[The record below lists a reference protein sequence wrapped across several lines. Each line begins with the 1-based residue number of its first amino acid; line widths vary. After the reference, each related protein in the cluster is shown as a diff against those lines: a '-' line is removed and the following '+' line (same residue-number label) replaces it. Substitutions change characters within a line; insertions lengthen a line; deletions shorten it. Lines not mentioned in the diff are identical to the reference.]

1 MIGCLGGLGRSFSK
15 WAVQRG
21 ARRLI
26 YLSRTGAAKPEVQ
39 IFLNSLCA
47 QGVDVKVQRGDV
59 LSLQDVKEA
68 VAASDRPIKGVIQ
81 GALTLN
87 VRSRG
92 PNPLQTGIRTDFRI
106 QDGLFESMTLEKFH
120 STLRPRVIGTLN
132 LHEALKDSPLDFFQM
147 WSSWTVMFGT
157 ATQSNYLASSAFMDA
172 FARHR
177 QSQNLPATSLALSQ
191 VLGIGIVSYMPE

>member
-1 MIGCLGGLGRSFSK
+1 
-15 WAVQRG
+15 
-21 ARRLI
+21 
-26 YLSRTGAAKPEVQ
+26 
-39 IFLNSLCA
+39 
-47 QGVDVKVQRGDV
+47 
-59 LSLQDVKEA
+59 
-68 VAASDRPIKGVIQ
+68 
-81 GALTLN
+81 
-87 VRSRG
+87 
-92 PNPLQTGIRTDFRI
+92 
-106 QDGLFESMTLEKFH
+106 MTLEKFH